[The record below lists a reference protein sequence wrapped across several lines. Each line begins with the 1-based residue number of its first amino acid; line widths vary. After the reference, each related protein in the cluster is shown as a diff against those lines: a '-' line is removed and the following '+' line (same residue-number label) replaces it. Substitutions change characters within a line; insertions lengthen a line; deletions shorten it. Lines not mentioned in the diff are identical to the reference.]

1 MFSEAPAL
9 VLNNAFVCNQ
19 STTIC
24 IVCNARNELEI
35 VHFGSWIHLY
45 NAEIIRFVNGSYN
58 SSSSTI
64 KFDGCSFQD
73 EGEYVCQA
81 HSNENGL
88 VFHSNTSTKV
98 DVKGRY
104 VF

>member
-9 VLNNAFVCNQ
+9 VLNDKFVCNQ

-24 IVCNARNELEI
+24 IVCDARSELQI

-45 NAEIIRFVNGSYN
+45 NAQIIRFVNGSNN

-64 KFDGCSFQD
+64 IFDGCSFED

-88 VFHSNTSTKV
+88 VFLSTTSTKV
-98 DVKGRY
+98 VVKGW
-104 VF
+104 